1 VSAVFTR
8 PGAASSLR
16 DRIATT
22 ITAVRVPTPHTDTGC
37 ARYRLSASRCRA
49 PFDDQRP
56 DVRPTDRSGTRRDNP
71 TLEAGDSH
79 LSVAHFCRLD
89 NSLDKVRSKAAVK
102 TRPKTNRVEN
112 PASGN

>member
-1 VSAVFTR
+1 MEFHTNFPDVSAVFTR

-22 ITAVRVPTPHTDTGC
+22 ITAVRTPPPHTWIPGC
-37 ARYRLSASRCRA
+37 SRYRLSASRCRA

-56 DVRPTDRSGTRRDNP
+56 DVRPTDRSSTRRDNP

-79 LSVAHFCRLD
+79 LSVAHFFPVVQFPGQGLI
-89 NSLDKVRSKAAVK
+89 
-102 TRPKTNRVEN
+102 
-112 PASGN
+112 